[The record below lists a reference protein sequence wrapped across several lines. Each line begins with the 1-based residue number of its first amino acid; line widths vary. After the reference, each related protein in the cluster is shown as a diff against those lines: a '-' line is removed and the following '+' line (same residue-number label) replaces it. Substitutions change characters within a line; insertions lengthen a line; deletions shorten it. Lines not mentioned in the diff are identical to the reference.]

1 MLAYSHTVC
10 HLHVRNGIRVIRD
23 GEQFL
28 VKLQNTYKK
37 YIPTLICTKIALLD
51 CPVFIDAGQK
61 MYTFCSYVQGFPST

>member
-1 MLAYSHTVC
+1 MLAYSHTVS
-10 HLHVRNGIRVIRD
+10 HLHVGNGIRVIRD

-51 CPVFIDAGQK
+51 CPVYIDAGQK
-61 MYTFCSYVQGFPST
+61 MYTLCSYV